1 MNKDDLIMLGGLVIL
16 IGGTILL
23 GIILGTIGNA
33 ILNIRF
39 DRANKIIQNNPYLKN
54 LTKDILN
61 RDDILMKYYSRRY
74 CLRTKKEKL
83 EAEGTY
89 ADALYNE
96 SDLANLKTE
105 YADTITQLNVIK
117 SEIKS
122 LEAAQKRDFNSLKTS
137 NLKKKEYKA
146 LKINGFIREDI

>member
-1 MNKDDLIMLGGLVIL
+1 MNKDDLIMLGVLVAL

-23 GIILGTIGNA
+23 GIIIGTIGNA

-39 DRANKIIQNNPYLKN
+39 DRANKIIQNNPYLKS
-54 LTKDILN
+54 LTQNILDRNDILV
-61 RDDILMKYYSRRY
+61 KYYNQNCDMRR
-74 CLRTKKEKL
+74 KKERL
-83 EAEGTY
+83 ESEGTY

-117 SEIKS
+117 SEIES